1 MTTIDDR
8 LTGCFANTFPELGP
22 GEITSAAVDTVA
34 EWDSL
39 RAVVLVALLE
49 ETFDVRIPARDYPKL
64 RSYAAVREYLSG
76 VTGDPH

>member
-1 MTTIDDR
+1 MTAIDDR
-8 LTGCFANTFPELGP
+8 LAGCFANAFPELEP
-22 GEITSAAVDTVA
+22 REIPSAAVDTVA

-49 ETFDVRIPARDYPKL
+49 ETFDVRIPARDYPTL

-76 VTGDPH
+76 MTGDRH